1 MSDALIR
8 LKGVSVTRTG
18 QNVLDNIQLSV
29 RPGEIVTL
37 IGPNGA
43 GKTTLVKAV
52 LGLLKP
58 DAGDVW
64 RKPRLRVGYMP
75 QKLHVDATLPLSVLR
90 FLRLVPGVD
99 RAMALAALA
108 EVGAERVIDSPLQG
122 ISGGEMQRVLLARAL
137 LRKPEL
143 LVLDEPVQGVDVA
156 GQAELYAL
164 ITQLRDRHQCGVLM
178 VSHDLH
184 LVMSTTDQVV
194 CLNRHVCCSGHP
206 EQVSNDPAFVE
217 LFGQNAPSLAIYHHH
232 HDHAHDLHGEV
243 CQATPAHEHG
253 ASHGHTHDH
262 DHGDNCKHG

>member
-8 LKGVSVTRTG
+8 LKDVSVIRAG
-18 QNVLDNIQLSV
+18 QSVLENIQLSV
-29 RPGEIVTL
+29 SPGEIVTL

-43 GKTTLVKAV
+43 GKTTLVRAV

-58 DAGDVW
+58 DSGDVW

-75 QKLHVDATLPLSVLR
+75 QKLHVDPTLPLSVLR

-99 RAMALAALA
+99 RETALAALV
-108 EVGAERVIDSPLQG
+108 EVGAEKVIDSPLQG

-137 LRKPEL
+137 LREPEL

-164 ITQLRDRHQCGVLM
+164 ITQLRNRHKCGVLM

-206 EQVSNDPAFVE
+206 EHVSNDPAFVE
-217 LFGQNAPSLAIYHHH
+217 LFGQHAPSLAIYHHH

-243 CQATPAHEHG
+243 CQPAP
-253 ASHGHTHDH
+253 ASDHNHDHTHSHNH
-262 DHGDNCKHG
+262 DHGDSCKHG